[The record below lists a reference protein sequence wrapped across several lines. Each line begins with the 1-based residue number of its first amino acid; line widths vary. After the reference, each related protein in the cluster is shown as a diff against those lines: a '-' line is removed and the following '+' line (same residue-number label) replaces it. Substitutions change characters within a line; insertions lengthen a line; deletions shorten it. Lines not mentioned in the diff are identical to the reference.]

1 MVGMIKESERNW
13 RPRLVF
19 GKKRRTDGRT
29 SEAIV
34 PAEDGE
40 DRACQSCLAVAAA
53 AAAKESE

>member
-19 GKKRRTDGRT
+19 GKKRTDRGHGTGGRY
-29 SEAIV
+29 
-34 PAEDGE
+34 
-40 DRACQSCLAVAAA
+40 RACQSCLAVVVAAAAAEA